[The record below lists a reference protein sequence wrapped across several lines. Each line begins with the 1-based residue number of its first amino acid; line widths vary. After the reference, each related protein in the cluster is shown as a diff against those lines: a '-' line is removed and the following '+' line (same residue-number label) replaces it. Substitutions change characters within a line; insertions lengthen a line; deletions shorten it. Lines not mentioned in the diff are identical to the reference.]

1 MGEIVRMIAVECAEK
16 GLLFNGQVTP
26 ELAQRERFYTKF
38 VSEIEEQASH
48 TLLDPIQFKH
58 VQYKQCKIM

>member
-38 VSEIEEQASH
+38 VSEIEE
-48 TLLDPIQFKH
+48 
-58 VQYKQCKIM
+58 

>member
-16 GLLFNGQVTP
+16 GLLFNGQVPP

-38 VSEIEEQASH
+38 VSEIEE
-48 TLLDPIQFKH
+48 
-58 VQYKQCKIM
+58 